1 MSTLLKKWFSAAE
14 LIGLPDMPGTT
25 QNINAKAK
33 RESWT
38 CRKREGRGGG
48 FEYNLNSLPPAAKA
62 KLLAQQG
69 KIELNGTVLNAPKPK
84 AARERYDAA
93 SLWQVW
99 ERAGE
104 NAQAVAKSKLAY
116 VSAFYALV
124 ETGTNKMAA
133 YEHIAVEFGVAV
145 PTLRRD
151 CKKVEGFDK
160 ADWAPQLLTKNKI
173 SAMNNALNR
182 LAPVSDEAWAWF
194 KTDYLREEQPNFA
207 TSYYR
212 LIEMAAKQEWQV
224 PSADSLKRRLDKEVP
239 HEHQVLLRKGQHAL
253 MTLYPAQQRTVVD
266 IEAMEWING
275 DGYQHNDFVAWP
287 SGEIIRPK
295 TWFWAD
301 IRARKILGWRTGVS
315 ENTDTIRLSLMDV
328 IEKYGIPK
336 HITIDNTRAAANKW
350 ITGGVPNRYRFKVKP
365 DDPMGLIPM
374 LGIQLHWSSVI
385 FGKGHG
391 QAKPIERAF
400 GIGGLGEFVDKHI
413 AFAGAY
419 TGPNTSAKPDNYG
432 SKVISYEEFIQRLAE
447 GVQTYNQRPNRETE
461 VCRGI
466 MSFDEA
472 FAASYQNATVRKA
485 TAEQKRMLLLSAEAV
500 RVSTQA
506 TIVLNAGGAVASRK
520 NRYHHE
526 ALYNY
531 IGQKI
536 VARFDPD
543 NLHKNVVCYTLSGL
557 LICEATCIEAVG
569 FGDTDA
575 AREHTRQRTQFVKA
589 NKLAA
594 KAHKRMSNLEAAELM
609 RGVEPEPPLT
619 PAATEMVHIR
629 HGNTVRTVAAQ
640 PAGQTESENFEEAF
654 ALGVS
659 ALFAEKNKNRL

>member
-1 MSTLLKKWFSAAE
+1 MSTLQKQWFSAAE
-14 LIGLPDMPGTT
+14 LSGLPDMPGTT

-33 RESWT
+33 REGWT

-48 FEYNLNSLPPAAKA
+48 FEYHLNSLPPAAKA

-133 YEHIAVEFGVAV
+133 YEHIAKEFGLAV

-151 CKKVEGFDK
+151 CKKVAGFDK

-173 SAMNNALNR
+173 AAMNNAANR

-194 KTDYLREEQPNFA
+194 KADYLRLEQPNFA
-207 TSYYR
+207 TSYWA
-212 LIEMAAKQEWQV
+212 LLDTAKKHGWQV
-224 PSADSLKRRLDKEVP
+224 PSVDSLKRRLDKEVP
-239 HEHQVLLRKGQHAL
+239 FEQQVMLRQGEHAL
-253 MTLYPAQQRTVVD
+253 MMLYPAQQRTVLD

-275 DGYQHNDFVAWP
+275 DGYQHNVFVRWHN
-287 SGEIIRPK
+287 GEILRPK

-301 IRARKILGWRTGVS
+301 IRTRKILAWRTGVS

-328 IEKYGIPK
+328 VNQYGIPK

-374 LGIQLHWSSVI
+374 LGITLHWSSVI
-385 FGKGHG
+385 LGKGHG

-400 GIGGLGEFVDKHI
+400 GVGGLGEFVDKHL

-419 TGPNTSAKPDNYG
+419 TGPNPTAKPDNYG
-432 SKVISYEEFIQRLAE
+432 SKAVDAEVFLRGLAE
-447 GVQTYNQRPNRETE
+447 GVQRFNARPNRETE
-461 VCRGI
+461 VCRGV

-472 FAASYQNATVRKA
+472 FTSSYQNATVRKA

-500 RVSTQA
+500 RVKKDGTF
-506 TIVLNAGGAVASRK
+506 ILDAGGAIANRK
-520 NRYHHE
+520 NRYHHNE
-526 ALYNY
+526 LFAYV
-531 IGQKI
+531 GQKI

-543 NLHKNVVCYTLSGL
+543 NLHSMVVCYTLSGL
-557 LICEATCIEAVG
+557 LICEAECIEAVG
-569 FGDTDA
+569 FGDSTSG
-575 AREHTRQRTQFVKA
+575 REHKRHAIKFTKA

-594 KAHKRMSNLEAAELM
+594 KEHLSMTTMEAAELM

-619 PAATEMVHIR
+619 PAATEIVHIR

>member
-1 MSTLLKKWFSAAE
+1 MSTSQKQWFSAAE

-33 RESWT
+33 REGWT

-48 FEYNLNSLPPAAKA
+48 FEYHLNSLPPATKA

-93 SLWQVW
+93 SLWQTW

-104 NAQAVAKSKLAY
+104 HAQSVAKAKLAY

-124 ETGTNKMAA
+124 ESGTNKMAA
-133 YEHIAVEFGVAV
+133 YEHIAVEFGLAV

-151 CKKVEGFDK
+151 CKKVAGFDK

-173 SAMNNALNR
+173 AAMNNAANR
-182 LAPVSDEAWAWF
+182 LAPVSDEAWEWF
-194 KTDYLREEQPNFA
+194 KTDYLRLEQPNFA
-207 TSYYR
+207 TSYWA
-212 LIEMAAKQEWQV
+212 LLDTAKKHNWEV
-224 PSADSLKRRLDKEVP
+224 PSVDSLKRRLDKEVP
-239 HEHQVLLRKGQHAL
+239 HEQQVMLRQGEHAL
-253 MTLYPAQQRTVVD
+253 MQLYPAQQRTVLD

-275 DGYQHNDFVAWP
+275 DGYQHNVFVRWHN
-287 SGEIIRPK
+287 GEILRPK

-301 IRARKILGWRTGVS
+301 IRTRKILAWRVGVS

-328 IEKYGIPK
+328 VNQYGIPK
-336 HITIDNTRAAANKW
+336 QLTLDNTRAAANKW
-350 ITGGVPNRYRFKVKP
+350 MTGGVPNRYRFKVKP

-374 LGIQLHWSSVI
+374 LGIQLHWSSVLH
-385 FGKGHG
+385 GKGHG

-400 GIGGLGEFVDKHI
+400 GVGGLGEFVDKNI
-413 AFAGAY
+413 AFEGAY
-419 TGPNTSAKPDNYG
+419 TGANPNAKPDNYG
-432 SKVISYEEFIQRLAE
+432 STAVAAEVFMRVLAE
-447 GVQTYNQRPNRETE
+447 GVQTFNQRPNRETE
-461 VCRGI
+461 VCRGV

-500 RVSTQA
+500 RVSSQA
-506 TIVLNAGGAVASRK
+506 TIVLDAGGAVASRK

-526 ALYNY
+526 ALYSY
-531 IGQKI
+531 VGQKI

-543 NLHKNVVCYTLSGL
+543 NLHGMVVCYTLSGL
-557 LICEATCIEAVG
+557 LICEANCIQATG

-575 AREHTRQRTQFVKA
+575 AREHTRHRTQFTKA

-640 PAGQTESENFEEAF
+640 PEAENFEEAF